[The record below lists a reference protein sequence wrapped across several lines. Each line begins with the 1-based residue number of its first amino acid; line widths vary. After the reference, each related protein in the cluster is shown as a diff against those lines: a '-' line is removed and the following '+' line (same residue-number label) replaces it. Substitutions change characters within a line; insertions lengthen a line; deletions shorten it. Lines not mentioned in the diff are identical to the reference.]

1 MRKLRVAM
9 LVHWSL
15 VPPED
20 IHSSDDPRVEKCQ
33 SEYDVKQALL
43 RLGHDV
49 QIVGVYDDLAPIRKV
64 IEDWK
69 PNIVFNLLE
78 DFAGNSAFDYYVVSY
93 LEMLNMPYTGCNPRG
108 LLLGRDKALSKKILT
123 YHRIEVPDFIV
134 LPYRQKIGK
143 LRKLPY
149 PMFVKSLIEEGSVG
163 IAQSSYVE
171 NEEQLRERAA
181 KLHEMTKGD
190 VIAEQY
196 IDGREFYVTVV
207 GNQRLD
213 VYPIRELV
221 FDKVPEGQPKA
232 ATFKVKWDHEY
243 RERWGIDYV
252 FARPLAVGV
261 AERIER
267 LCKRPKAATF
277 KVKWDHEYRERWG
290 IDYVFARPLAAGVAE
305 RIERLCK
312 RVYRVLDLS
321 GYARID
327 LRLSPDGKLYV
338 LEANPNPAIAA
349 NDECAFSA
357 EKAGLKY
364 EEFVQRILTL
374 GLSSHQ
380 VRLGE

>member
-1 MRKLRVAM
+1 
-9 LVHWSL
+9 
-15 VPPED
+15 
-20 IHSSDDPRVEKCQ
+20 
-33 SEYDVKQALL
+33 
-43 RLGHDV
+43 
-49 QIVGVYDDLAPIRKV
+49 
-64 IEDWK
+64 
-69 PNIVFNLLE
+69 
-78 DFAGNSAFDYYVVSY
+78 
-93 LEMLNMPYTGCNPRG
+93 
-108 LLLGRDKALSKKILT
+108 
-123 YHRIEVPDFIV
+123 
-134 LPYRQKIGK
+134 
-143 LRKLPY
+143 
-149 PMFVKSLIEEGSVG
+149 
-163 IAQSSYVE
+163 
-171 NEEQLRERAA
+171 
-181 KLHEMTKGD
+181 MTKGD

-221 FDKVPEGQPKA
+221 FDKVPEGQ
-232 ATFKVKWDHEY
+232 
-243 RERWGIDYV
+243 
-252 FARPLAVGV
+252 
-261 AERIER
+261 
-267 LCKRPKAATF
+267 PKAATF

>member
-20 IHSSDDPRVEKCQ
+20 VQSIDDPRVEKCQ

-43 RLGHDV
+43 RLGHEV

-64 IEDWK
+64 IEEWK

-93 LEMLNMPYTGCNPRG
+93 LEMLNLPYTGCNPRG

-134 LPYRQKIGK
+134 LPYRQKVGK

-171 NEEQLRERAA
+171 NEEQLRERVA
-181 KLHEMTKGD
+181 KLHEMSKGD

-221 FDKVPEGQPKA
+221 FDKVPEGQPRI
-232 ATFKVKWDHEY
+232 ATYKVKWSN
-243 RERWGIDYV
+243 
-252 FARPLAVGV
+252 
-261 AERIER
+261 
-267 LCKRPKAATF
+267 
-277 KVKWDHEYRERWG
+277 EYRERWG
-290 IDYVFARPLAAGVAE
+290 IDYVFARPLAAGIPE

-327 LRLSPDGKLYV
+327 LRLAADGKLYV
-338 LEANPNPAIAA
+338 LEANPNPAIAS

-364 EEFVQRILTL
+364 EEFIQRVLTL
-374 GLSSHQ
+374 GLSSHHD
-380 VRLGE
+380 RTGA